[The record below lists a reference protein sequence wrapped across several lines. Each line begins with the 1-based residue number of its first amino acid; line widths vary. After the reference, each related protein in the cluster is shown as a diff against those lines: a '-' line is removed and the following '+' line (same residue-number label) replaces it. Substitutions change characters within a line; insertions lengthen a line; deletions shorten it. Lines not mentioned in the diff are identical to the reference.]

1 MGVYDR
7 RLKLLDILSLSGAE
21 LVTYGRLARE
31 LDVTEETIRTDIMAL
46 TCWHQIEIV
55 RGCNGGVRLQREK
68 NSRSKILTDD
78 QAVFLI
84 SIRSRFNGEE
94 LRILDSIIHR
104 LAAAL

>member
-21 LVTYGRLARE
+21 PVTYGRLAQE
-31 LDVTEETIRTDIMAL
+31 LNVFAETIRTDVLAL
-46 TCWHQIEIV
+46 ICSYQIEIV

-68 NSRSKILTDD
+68 TSRNKILTDD

-84 SIRSRFNGEE
+84 NIRSRFNGEE
-94 LRILDSIIHR
+94 LRMLDSIIHR